1 MMMSKPLEV
10 VQLRDK
16 RSYQVQLELE
26 RKKQIEV
33 YLKES
38 KLPRTARIPS
48 DESAMEHYNI

>member
-1 MMMSKPLEV
+1 MMMSKPFEV